1 MSNVLAST
9 TSMGRKYT
17 LLEILEAYESAGFE
31 AVELGTAHSPDQVDV
46 PSIKKFDFEYSVHNF
61 FPLSDTNHLLN
72 IASSDRKSLDM
83 TLKVA
88 LGAVDICHQ
97 VSGSFYGMHAG
108 FRSDVTAS
116 TLGVPLEYSA
126 ITSYEEAHAIM
137 VDTIQRVCDH
147 ARPMGIE
154 VLVENHVLAPFNLV
168 NGRNELLLMCDRDE
182 AVRMCKDVDRS
193 NFGVLV
199 DLGHLRVTC
208 QTLQTDPI
216 AFIDAVGPWLKGF
229 HLSENDGTSDQT
241 LPFDE
246 SVWFG
251 PVLKNITNVP
261 WVIESN
267 VADVQE
273 MSRLVDL
280 VSAWRN

>member
-1 MSNVLAST
+1 
-9 TSMGRKYT
+9 MGRKYSLT
-17 LLEILEAYESAGFE
+17 EILEAYDSAGFE
-31 AVELGTAHSPDQVDV
+31 AVELGTAHSPDQVDI
-46 PSIKKFDFEYSVHNF
+46 PSIKKFGFEYSVHNF
-61 FPLSDTNHLLN
+61 FPLSDTNHLIN
-72 IASSDRKSLDM
+72 IASADSNSLAK
-83 TLKVA
+83 TLNVA

-126 ITSYEEAHAIM
+126 ITPFEQAHETMIS
-137 VDTIQRVCDH
+137 TIQKVCDH
-147 ARPMGIE
+147 AEPLSID
-154 VLVENHVLAPFNLV
+154 VLVENHVLAPFNLIE
-168 NGRNELLLMCDRDE
+168 GRNELLLMCDRDE

-208 QTLQTDPI
+208 QTLQTDPL
-216 AFIDAVGPWLKGF
+216 AFIDAVEPWLKGF
-229 HLSENDGTSDQT
+229 HLSDNDGTSDQT
-241 LPFDE
+241 LPFDDNA
-246 SVWFG
+246 WFK
-251 PVLKNITNVP
+251 PVLKNFTNLP

-280 VSAWRN
+280 VTAWRS